1 MAIGLVQVDAKYLI
15 CHVTSSDHMIQESC
29 DVTGWSPW
37 YKFTNLS
44 RLVAINIAVVEKCF

>member
-29 DVTGWSPW
+29 DVMGWSPW